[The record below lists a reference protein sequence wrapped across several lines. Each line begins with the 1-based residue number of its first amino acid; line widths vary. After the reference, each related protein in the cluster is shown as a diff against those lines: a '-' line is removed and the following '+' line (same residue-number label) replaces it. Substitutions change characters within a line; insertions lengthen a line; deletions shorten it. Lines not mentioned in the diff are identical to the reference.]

1 MLHLVLELLR
11 LIGFPSNYPTPHL
24 SILPSPTQLTSLVYW
39 QCVRYDKHKRTRPQE
54 ATCENQKDLV
64 DKL

>member
-39 QCVRYDKHKRTRPQE
+39 QCVRYDK
-54 ATCENQKDLV
+54 QKDKASGSYL
-64 DKL
+64 